1 MNAWYVVYTQ
11 HQSERRALHHLGRQ
25 GYETYFPSYRKTRHH
40 ARREAEVEAPL
51 FPRYLFVRMELSSR
65 KWQAINHT
73 RSVNRLIGLN
83 GETTPLPEGAV
94 EEIQARQDDTGMI
107 QMASPEF
114 EKGRPYR
121 IGNGPFEDLTGIFEE
136 RIDKNRVVLLLNLLG
151 RQIRIDAPA
160 RGLIPAG

>member
-11 HQSERRALHHLGRQ
+11 HQAGRRALNHLGRQ
-25 GYETYFPSYRKTRHH
+25 GYETYFPSYRKTRRH

-65 KWQAINHT
+65 KGQAINHT

-83 GETTPLPEGAV
+83 GEPTPLPEGAV
-94 EEIQARQDDTGMI
+94 EEIQAQQEDTGMI
-107 QMASPEF
+107 EMASPEF
-114 EKGRPYR
+114 DKGRPYR

-160 RGLIPAG
+160 RGLIPAV